1 MSGRSAGSGGY
12 VEQEPLL
19 PGETISLPGW
29 YPGRG
34 GGDGSGAEWL
44 LDCTYTS
51 PSFVPRSNDG
61 AVLPRLCKL
70 AHEQELSYNRKQK
83 NSEP

>member
-1 MSGRSAGSGGY
+1 MGSGGY
-12 VEQEPLL
+12 IEQEPLL
-19 PGETISLPGW
+19 PGETISMPGW

-34 GGDGSGAEWL
+34 SGDCSGAKWL

-51 PSFVPRSNDG
+51 PSFVPCFNDG
-61 AVLPRLCKL
+61 AVLPCLCKL
-70 AHEQELSYNRKQK
+70 AREQELSYNRKQK